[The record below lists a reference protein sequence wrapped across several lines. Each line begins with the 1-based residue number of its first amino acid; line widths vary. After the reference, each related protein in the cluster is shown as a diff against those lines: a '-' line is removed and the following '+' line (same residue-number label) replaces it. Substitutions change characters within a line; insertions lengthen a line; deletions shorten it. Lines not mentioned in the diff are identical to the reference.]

1 MSRSSSAHVLIES
14 GEEANTVYNNG
25 YFGLMDCK
33 DEKESFNR
41 RNENVK
47 LVQKN
52 WVPGGDFEVLEERED
67 EVDWLDDDH
76 EELDKDQ
83 DNEVDLTL
91 DDGSS
96 TRRSTNIHWNIHLKM
111 SQCRQNLGRHEAL
124 IVFTFIHIGTV
135 LSDFSNVF
143 KSFFHD
149 ITPVFTHGSNHK
161 SSSITQI
168 VKNLRLYFLW
178 EFIER
183 WCACKG
189 EYLSVCSK
197 SIFLFCNSAEM
208 YIYANLQKYFTNLQ
222 NHLKFD

>member
-1 MSRSSSAHVLIES
+1 MFLAPSLSQY
-14 GEEANTVYNNG
+14 NT
-25 YFGLMDCK
+25 
-33 DEKESFNR
+33 
-41 RNENVK
+41 
-47 LVQKN
+47 Q
-52 WVPGGDFEVLEERED
+52 
-67 EVDWLDDDH
+67 
-76 EELDKDQ
+76 
-83 DNEVDLTL
+83 
-91 DDGSS
+91 
-96 TRRSTNIHWNIHLKM
+96 RRSTNIHWNIHLKM

-124 IVFTFIHIGTV
+124 IVFTLIHIGTV

-143 KSFFHD
+143 KSLFHD

-222 NHLKFD
+222 NHLKFDWFNFIFSSVISNPASKIIQTDTSCLFIYLYGSTPHSLESGGIRG

>member
-25 YFGLMDCK
+25 YFGLMDYK

-124 IVFTFIHIGTV
+124 IVFTFIPFLTSRQTI
-135 LSDFSNVF
+135 DFLRTW
-143 KSFFHD
+143 KG
-149 ITPVFTHGSNHK
+149 HGRP
-161 SSSITQI
+161 QP
-168 VKNLRLYFLW
+168 F
-178 EFIER
+178 
-183 WCACKG
+183 
-189 EYLSVCSK
+189 SK
-197 SIFLFCNSAEM
+197 SEKKHRFEFLDLFLVSMPN
-208 YIYANLQKYFTNLQ
+208 FV
-222 NHLKFD
+222 KFRDVQFNPY

>member
-1 MSRSSSAHVLIES
+1 
-14 GEEANTVYNNG
+14 
-25 YFGLMDCK
+25 
-33 DEKESFNR
+33 
-41 RNENVK
+41 
-47 LVQKN
+47 
-52 WVPGGDFEVLEERED
+52 
-67 EVDWLDDDH
+67 
-76 EELDKDQ
+76 
-83 DNEVDLTL
+83 
-91 DDGSS
+91 
-96 TRRSTNIHWNIHLKM
+96 M

-124 IVFTFIHIGTV
+124 IVFTLIHIGTV

-143 KSFFHD
+143 KSLFHD

-161 SSSITQI
+161 GSSITQI

-208 YIYANLQKYFTNLQ
+208 YIYANLQILCHCHHRKDDNCKYDVLGMPSVVIFFLNYPIP
-222 NHLKFD
+222 